1 MPEHAEK
8 GTGIAVIDLEQ
19 PCLHFIGM
27 SKTVPLCHLP
37 SGHIAIDVCHFE
49 ESGFSCPRQAEHAG
63 YGEREFR
70 LTSGPKNVNT
80 CAMLAQLS
88 IASCAAFG
96 HGPSGIPSSK
106 LSEGSSRCQYGHPTK
121 HQSCLKF
128 ESGRQTLAS
137 AVGTTLSLLGGLSN
151 SWMPDPVEGAFVDYS
166 RASCDQLAE
175 IIKVTEP
182 LPALKGKT
190 KPSIEVEWCL
200 HEKEKLTVVVN
211 QHATWVTCRDC
222 HSRWRAP
229 QTVKNVNKT
238 KAVKTGKKEAAA
250 SEALTTSSTSP
261 AAQKM
266 TRQEVEKLCKE
277 LQQRNQELQACQTY
291 GQATLNQLRQELKE
305 QSRVMEI
312 LEVTKSEYASMA
324 MGQAYQIDQKFH
336 DAKMYEY
343 AKNRLQEM
351 AEMRQLEELHSIV
364 GRVNND
370 HARGSC

>member
-1 MPEHAEK
+1 MQALKTHFAPHLEVSLPRAFECAVYGQPRNNRETMQEYISRQERNFHLLEKEGCKMDETAVGYIVYRQAASSLTESQELRFSAWSEGKYDLKTVQKSRRKLEEVVPEHAEK

-27 SKTVPLCHLP
+27 SKTVPLCHLT

-137 AVGTTLSLLGGLSN
+137 AVGPTLSLLGG
-151 SWMPDPVEGAFVDYS
+151 VV
-166 RASCDQLAE
+166 QLLDAGSGGGCFCG
-175 IIKVTEP
+175 
-182 LPALKGKT
+182 LFSGLLRSA
-190 KPSIEVEWCL
+190 
-200 HEKEKLTVVVN
+200 
-211 QHATWVTCRDC
+211 R
-222 HSRWRAP
+222 
-229 QTVKNVNKT
+229 
-238 KAVKTGKKEAAA
+238 
-250 SEALTTSSTSP
+250 
-261 AAQKM
+261 
-266 TRQEVEKLCKE
+266 
-277 LQQRNQELQACQTY
+277 RNH
-291 GQATLNQLRQELKE
+291 
-305 QSRVMEI
+305 QS
-312 LEVTKSEYASMA
+312 
-324 MGQAYQIDQKFH
+324 H
-336 DAKMYEY
+336 
-343 AKNRLQEM
+343 
-351 AEMRQLEELHSIV
+351 
-364 GRVNND
+364 
-370 HARGSC
+370 